1 MTTRILITGAG
12 APGAAGIIKCLREIP
27 DAFIV
32 SVDTDPK
39 AYGSL
44 LTDAFETVPKAN
56 SFDFIPALLDFC
68 KKHKINVVLPL
79 VTKELES
86 LSKAKTIF
94 EENNI
99 VVMVSNILPL
109 SNANHKGNLLKTL
122 QKNEIP
128 HPAFSIAN
136 NFKEIEQA
144 AYDLGYP
151 NNPIIIKPCESNGL
165 RGFRILNNSIDN
177 LDLLLNH
184 KPDNTY
190 TTLDNLRSVI
200 GDKKIPEY
208 LVSEYLPGKEYT
220 VDVLAKN
227 GESLVIVP
235 RLRSKMAS
243 GISTAGCIE
252 KNTEIIEYVRKI
264 VALFKLDFLIG
275 IQVKQDIHGKY
286 KIIEINPRVQGT
298 TVACLGAGVNFPK
311 LSVEMALGGELKI
324 PEPKWGIRFARH
336 WQELFFDE

>member
-12 APGAAGIIKCLREIP
+12 APGAAGIIQCLREIP
-27 DAFIV
+27 NAFIV

-56 SFDFIPALLDFC
+56 SPDFIPELLEIC
-68 KKHKINVVLPL
+68 KNHKVNVVLPL
-79 VTKELES
+79 VTRELES
-86 LSKAKTIF
+86 LSKAKKLF
-94 EENNI
+94 EDNNI
-99 VVMVSNILPL
+99 VIMVSDFLPL
-109 SNANHKGNLLKTL
+109 NIANHKGNLLNTL
-122 QKNEIP
+122 QRNQIP
-128 HPAFSIAN
+128 HPAFKIVW
-136 NFKEIEQA
+136 NFKEMEHA
-144 AYDLGYP
+144 AHSLGYP
-151 NNPIIIKPCESNGL
+151 NNPVIIKPCESNGL

-184 KPDNTY
+184 KPDNSY
-190 TTLDNLRSVI
+190 TTLNNLSGII
-200 GDKKIPEY
+200 GDKSLPEY

-220 VDVLAKN
+220 VDVLARK
-227 GESLVIVP
+227 GECLTIVP
-235 RLRSKMAS
+235 RLRSKMTS

-252 KNTEIIEYVRKI
+252 KNTEIIEYVREI
-264 VALFKLDFLIG
+264 VALFKLDYLIG

-298 TVACLGAGVNFPK
+298 TVACLGAGINFPK
-311 LSVEMALGGELKI
+311 LCVEMALGAELNI